1 MNYKLLMSKVLFIQ
15 INKIIRSTEK

>member
-1 MNYKLLMSKVLFIQ
+1 MKYKLLMSKVLFIQ